1 MGLVPEYVSLSSLP
15 VGSVAFSLHIA
26 QISRHIAIMFR
37 ALSVLSLS
45 AFAVASSLND
55 ADQTLPAINVKFD
68 FPLSS
73 TLVSA
78 RELLEIA
85 DRDAV
90 FAKRVQHAE
99 DKTVHLSQVLQQFAH
114 EVDDQL
120 VTLASIVQPVA
131 NSQDLPPSF
140 LQMADQKQHVAGV
153 SMSDVEELARDA
165 ESASKLYASAAHS
178 GPTPMDEQ
186 RSILA
191 GNVDALGAVHAQLL
205 HEKHAMDE
213 AGSLAHCASCARD
226 HDELCPDG
234 WTEVASGHCS
244 GPSDYDGPCVAFA
257 NFAGLSAK
265 DKTEYERTCAV
276 CWPCHAASGASFIQ
290 MMKDVNKPP
299 FPTVNV
305 IVDQPVTDAVQA
317 DRLRGARSAQ
327 WALLEKGARAQQDF
341 RSSVGIDVKA
351 QERQLDKLRQMNARI
366 PAMAPNVR

>member
-1 MGLVPEYVSLSSLP
+1 
-15 VGSVAFSLHIA
+15 
-26 QISRHIAIMFR
+26 MFR

-45 AFAVASSLND
+45 ASAVASSLND

-68 FPLSS
+68 FPSSS

-78 RELLEIA
+78 RELLEVA

-99 DKTVHLSQVLQQFAH
+99 EKTMHLSQVLQQFAR

-120 VTLASIVQPVA
+120 GTLASIVQPVA
-131 NSQDLPPSF
+131 NSQELPPSF
-140 LQMADQKQHVAGV
+140 LQMVAQKQHVAGV
-153 SMSDVEELARDA
+153 SMNDVEELARDA
-165 ESASKLYASAAHS
+165 ESASKLYASAAQS
-178 GPTPMDEQ
+178 GPTPLDEQ

-213 AGSLAHCASCARD
+213 AGNIAHCASCARD

-234 WTEVASGHCS
+234 WSEAGSGHCS

-265 DKTEYERTCAV
+265 DKTEYERTCFV
-276 CWPCHAASGASFIQ
+276 CWPCHAASGASFLQ
-290 MMKDVNKPP
+290 MMKDVNEPP

-327 WALLEKGARAQQDF
+327 WAFLERVVLAQQGF
-341 RSSVGIDVKA
+341 ESSVGIVGRA
-351 QERQLDKLRQMNARI
+351 QEGQLDKLRQMNARI
-366 PAMAPNVR
+366 TALARNAR